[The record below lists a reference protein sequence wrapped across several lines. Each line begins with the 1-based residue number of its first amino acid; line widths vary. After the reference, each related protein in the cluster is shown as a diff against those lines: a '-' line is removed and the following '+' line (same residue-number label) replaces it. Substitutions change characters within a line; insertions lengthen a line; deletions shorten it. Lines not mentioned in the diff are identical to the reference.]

1 MVKKKTAVLL
11 LMVFCLL
18 GITGCSS
25 KSELKDGY
33 YTAQAAQPSHGWQEF
48 VTITVRSGKITSVEY
63 NAKNDSGFIKS
74 WDNAYMGNMK
84 PVTGTYPNEYTRN
97 YAAQLLK
104 KQAAG
109 VDAIAGAS
117 HSSQSFDKLSAAVI
131 EQAKIGDS
139 NVVMVDTE

>member
-1 MVKKKTAVLL
+1 MVKRKAAVLL
-11 LMVFCLL
+11 FMVFTLL
-18 GITGCSS
+18 GITACSS
-25 KSELKDGY
+25 QSELKDGY

-48 VTITVRSGKITSVEY
+48 VTISVRRGKITSVEY

-74 WDNAYMGNMK
+74 WDNAYMRNMK

-97 YAAQLLK
+97 YAAQLLN

-117 HSSQSFDKLSAAVI
+117 TSSKSFDKLSAAVI
-131 EQAKIGDS
+131 EQAKMGDS
-139 NVVMVDTE
+139 NVVMVDTQ

>member
-11 LMVFCLL
+11 WMVFCLL
-18 GITGCSS
+18 GITGCSGQ
-25 KSELKDGY
+25 SELKDGY

-74 WDNAYMGNMK
+74 WDNAYMRNMK

-97 YAAQLLK
+97 YAAQLLQ
-104 KQAAG
+104 KQTAG

-117 HSSQSFDKLSAAVI
+117 TSSKSFEKLSAAVI

-139 NVVMVDTE
+139 HVVMVDTQ